1 MPGRTNW
8 TRMTQLGW
16 RVRFKYV
23 SLPLPLHV
31 VLSIACISP
40 PCPLSRCKETPVDPT
55 WVGES
60 IPPSER
66 KSSPATSVMVIQPT
80 NFLRHFQESGI
91 PPATDIPRA
100 PAAKSPSQ
108 LEQLTAPASAVSF
121 SAESPS
127 QPEKTSK
134 PCGSA
139 ASDAVAEGTAVPAS
153 SSETGGQGTIQFPA
167 SSAVFL
173 GNLSCLASAPL
184 SRTAPEVGAGTVL
197 RNRLRARV

>member
-91 PPATDIPRA
+91 PPATDIPA
-100 PAAKSPSQ
+100 EIPKFELGLTSVKS
-108 LEQLTAPASAVSF
+108 
-121 SAESPS
+121 
-127 QPEKTSK
+127 SK
-134 PCGSA
+134 ITMHC
-139 ASDAVAEGTAVPAS
+139 VH
-153 SSETGGQGTIQFPA
+153 
-167 SSAVFL
+167 L
-173 GNLSCLASAPL
+173 
-184 SRTAPEVGAGTVL
+184 
-197 RNRLRARV
+197 

>member
-66 KSSPATSVMVIQPT
+66 NSSPAISVVL
-80 NFLRHFQESGI
+80 F
-91 PPATDIPRA
+91 
-100 PAAKSPSQ
+100 AA
-108 LEQLTAPASAVSF
+108 AVL
-121 SAESPS
+121 P
-127 QPEKTSK
+127 
-134 PCGSA
+134 
-139 ASDAVAEGTAVPAS
+139 
-153 SSETGGQGTIQFPA
+153 
-167 SSAVFL
+167 
-173 GNLSCLASAPL
+173 SCLTDL
-184 SRTAPEVGAGTVL
+184 TVAML
-197 RNRLRARV
+197 QE